1 MKKELTNP
9 IYMLIDAF
17 NEISTGNY
25 SVRLNF
31 EAVTEFVEIR
41 DSFNSMVKRLFDME
55 EEKRVS
61 FLDYFEKENT
71 ILFLDEP
78 VHLKEKGEGVEEEFL
93 EAQKRR
99 AQSGYEVADSEAVLF
114 TTQEIMRKMN
124 EYSSVGFQ
132 ALDMRCPG
140 LNIRASYNLQTKNV
154 DSYNR
159 SLNF

>member
-1 MKKELTNP
+1 MLYEKNELTNP

-78 VHLKEKGEGVEEEFL
+78 VRLKEKGEGVEEEFL

-132 ALDMRCPG
+132 ALDMHCPG
-140 LNIRASYNLQTKNV
+140 LNIRGKL
-154 DSYNR
+154 
-159 SLNF
+159 